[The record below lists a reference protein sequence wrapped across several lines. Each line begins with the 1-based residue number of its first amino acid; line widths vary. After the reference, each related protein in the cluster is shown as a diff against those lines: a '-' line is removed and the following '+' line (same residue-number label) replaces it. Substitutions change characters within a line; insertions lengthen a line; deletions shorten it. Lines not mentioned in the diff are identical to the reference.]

1 MVGERFSRSLQERR
15 PFAGV
20 RWTAREIFGSRT
32 ARPKVKLGAGA
43 PSEICSLCEHVKL
56 SAAPIVTRAAR
67 ISPCGSSLTLAAI
80 YSRGTYRPTT
90 IDAPM
95 FHFRVRN
102 GTGWGHWAMTT
113 RFQMLFCGG
122 FCLSGCHLPWV
133 GGCVL
138 CAGFALRVLRG
149 KQADIRVA
157 MCVGFQVL
165 RFF

>member
-1 MVGERFSRSLQERR
+1 MPRWSEGPGGGPEKMVGGRFSRSLQERR
-15 PFAGV
+15 RFAGV

-67 ISPCGSSLTLAAI
+67 ISPCGSSFTLAAI

-90 IDAPM
+90 IDVPM

-113 RFQMLFCGG
+113 RFQMHLIVLLPIWLSLALGWLLCFFGG
-122 FCLSGCHLPWV
+122 
-133 GGCVL
+133 L
-138 CAGFALRVLRG
+138 CSFVCAAG
-149 KQADIRVA
+149 
-157 MCVGFQVL
+157 
-165 RFF
+165 

>member
-1 MVGERFSRSLQERR
+1 MVGERFSRSLHERR
-15 PFAGV
+15 RFAGV

-102 GTGWGHWAMTT
+102 GTGWSHWAMTT
-113 RFQMLFCGG
+113 RFQIYSYGLLGVILLTWPSLALGLLCFMCGLCFACAAG
-122 FCLSGCHLPWV
+122 EV
-133 GGCVL
+133 G
-138 CAGFALRVLRG
+138 
-149 KQADIRVA
+149 
-157 MCVGFQVL
+157 
-165 RFF
+165 